1 MLMCEQMIL
10 TVFVIA
16 LALGAETE
24 FQRRIVEFRPAA
36 DSITL
41 CFAPP
46 AYPCG
51 LRISAF
57 ELLPSVHLVRR
68 IALEVSGGEEE
79 NNKVEERHKN
89 RHSSRPSGLKKL
101 KAIRTPYTAAIHFI
115 LIGIMNIRR
124 TCISG
129 TYIHA
134 NARKM
139 DMLM

>member
-36 DSITL
+36 DSTL
-41 CFAPP
+41 VLRTA
-46 AYPCG
+46 
-51 LRISAF
+51 RISLRSAHVCL

-89 RHSSRPSGLKKL
+89 RHSSRPSGLKK
-101 KAIRTPYTAAIHFI
+101 A
-115 LIGIMNIRR
+115 
-124 TCISG
+124 
-129 TYIHA
+129 
-134 NARKM
+134 
-139 DMLM
+139 

>member
-36 DSITL
+36 DSTL
-41 CFAPP
+41 VLRA
-46 AYPCG
+46 A
-51 LRISAF
+51 RISLWSAHIRL

-79 NNKVEERHKN
+79 NNKVEELHKN
-89 RHSSRPSGLKKL
+89 RHSSRQSGLKK
-101 KAIRTPYTAAIHFI
+101 A
-115 LIGIMNIRR
+115 
-124 TCISG
+124 
-129 TYIHA
+129 
-134 NARKM
+134 
-139 DMLM
+139 